1 MKPKIEKPHIF
12 ISYAWGSEENQ
23 QRVIEFATS
32 LAQYGIDVELDK
44 WSLKEGNDTYAY
56 MEQMVSNNDITNVLI
71 LLDENYMKKANER
84 KGGVGTETQILSP
97 EIYEKTKQEKF
108 IPIVFSRGANGEICK
123 PSFLKGILHFDLS
136 QDDKYASEFERLVK
150 RLYGVEIF
158 KKPEIGKQPSWL
170 FEEKQVINA
179 KIAFSSIF
187 NAKSDIEKQY
197 EIRQALSKIKNDIS
211 AVFSEMN
218 IEETNIIDSYKNTH
232 VFRDTVLS
240 LIVSC
245 QWSNNFGAEISSFF
259 EELKNEKLDDNVCGK
274 LKDTLV
280 HEMFVYAV
288 AMLLKAQNYQ
298 TLGYVL
304 NKTYFPEG
312 FYEEP
317 RSFQIFYINNDFLD
331 SVVSKRD
338 GKRYYSGTSQ
348 LWIECINLDYLTR
361 NEFVGA
367 DDLLYN
373 VAIFGSNY
381 LDKWWAWFP
390 VSYIYDNSNTI
401 INHIRRRLSSRE
413 FVEKIRVV
421 FGYSDSESFIKALNN
436 KTAAMLEKNRYRYPA
451 AWHEAPLIT
460 DDIKLEEI
468 GKYN

>member
-12 ISYAWGSEENQ
+12 ISYAWGTEENQ

-32 LAQYGIDVELDK
+32 LAQCGIDVELDK

-56 MEQMVSNNDITNVLI
+56 MEQMVNNENITNVLI
-71 LLDENYMKKANER
+71 LLDENYMVKANER

-108 IPIVFSRGANGEICK
+108 IPVVFSRGTNGEICK
-123 PSFLKGILHFDLS
+123 PSFLKQILHFDLS
-136 QDDKYASEFERLVK
+136 QDDRYASEFERLVK
-150 RLYGVEIF
+150 RLYGVDVY
-158 KKPEIGKQPSWL
+158 KKPEIGKRPSWL
-170 FEEKQVINA
+170 TEERPGINT
-179 KIAFSSIF
+179 KLAFSNIF
-187 NAKSDIEKQY
+187 NAHSDIEKRY
-197 EIRQALSKIKNDIS
+197 EIRLTLSKIKNDILT
-211 AVFSEMN
+211 AFKEMIIN
-218 IEETNIIDSYKNTH
+218 ESNIIDYYKS
-232 VFRDTVLS
+232 VQPFRDKILS
-240 LIVSC
+240 LITVC
-245 QWSNNFGAEISSFF
+245 QWFNNFGTELASFL
-259 EELKNEKLDDNVCGK
+259 EELKNDKVDGGDCNK

-280 HEMFVYAV
+280 HETFVCVV

-312 FYEEP
+312 FHEEP
-317 RSFQIFYINNDFLD
+317 RSFQIFYINNAFLD

-348 LWIECINLDYLTR
+348 LWMECINLDYLTR

-390 VSYIYDNSNTI
+390 ISYVYDDSNTI

-413 FVEKIRVV
+413 FVEKIKVV

-436 KTAAMLEKNRYRYPA
+436 KTATMLEKNRYRYPA

-460 DDIKLEEI
+460 DDIELEEI